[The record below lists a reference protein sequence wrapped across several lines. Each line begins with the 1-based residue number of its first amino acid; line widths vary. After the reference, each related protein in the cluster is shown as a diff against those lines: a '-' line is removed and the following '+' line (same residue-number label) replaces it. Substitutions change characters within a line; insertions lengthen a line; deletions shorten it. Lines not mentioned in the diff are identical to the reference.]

1 MKEFEVEIVE
11 TSARRVVI
19 KARNKEEACKIVRA
33 AYESSE
39 IVLGAEDFVCRIL
52 KRRSRTSRKLNYRDF
67 METNLM

>member
-33 AYESSE
+33 AYENSE
-39 IVLGAEDFVCRIL
+39 IVLSAEDFVCAEFKTTIAGEP
-52 KRRSRTSRKLNYRDF
+52 KTKL
-67 METNLM
+67 

>member
-33 AYESSE
+33 AYENSE
-39 IVLGAEDFVCRIL
+39 IVLSAEDFVCAEFKTTIWGEP
-52 KRRSRTSRKLNYRDF
+52 KIKL
-67 METNLM
+67 

>member
-33 AYESSE
+33 AYEESE
-39 IVLGAEDFVCRIL
+39 IVLGAEDCVCTDFKTTIAGEP
-52 KRRSRTSRKLNYRDF
+52 KTTKL
-67 METNLM
+67 